1 MVGNETSDTLF
12 VIGIYRFAN
21 YGLTDILGMSKKSD
35 EIKVTVTVIRGS
47 QSDNRCQFCSS
58 KQFCPV
64 N

>member
-1 MVGNETSDTLF
+1 MVGNETSDILF

-47 QSDNRCQFCSS
+47 QSDNRC
-58 KQFCPV
+58 
-64 N
+64 